1 MSLVSII
8 VPYYKKKIFIRKS
21 IKSILKQSYQN
32 FEIIIIYDDPS
43 FVDLNYIKNV
53 IKIDKRISL
62 LINKKNIG
70 AGQSRNNAIKKA
82 KGKFIAFLDADDI
95 WKKNKLKLQ
104 LKFMKT
110 NNYKISHTSYQILD
124 KQNKIT
130 GNRIA
135 KKFVYVEDLL
145 RSCDIGLSTVMLEK
159 KILSRICKFG
169 TTKTKEDF
177 VFWLTILKKKIVIG
191 SLDKNLTLWRRT
203 KDSLSSSTIQKI
215 IDGFTV
221 YNKHM
226 KFNYFK
232 SFYYLALLSFNYIKK

>member
-1 MSLVSII
+1 MNLVSII
-8 VPYYKKKIFIRKS
+8 VPYYKKKSFIRKS
-21 IKSILKQSYQN
+21 IKSILKQSYKN

-43 FVDLNYIKNV
+43 FEDLSYIKN
-53 IKIDKRISL
+53 IMKLDKRISL

-104 LKFMKT
+104 LKFMK
-110 NNYKISHTSYQILD
+110 NNKYKISHTSYQILD
-124 KQNKIT
+124 KQNKIS

-145 RSCDIGLSTVMLEK
+145 KSCDIGLSTVILEK
-159 KILSRICKFG
+159 KIFSRLCKFG

-177 VFWLTILKKKIVIG
+177 ILWLAILKKKIIIG
-191 SLDKNLTLWRRT
+191 SFDKDLTLWRRT
-203 KDSLSSSTIQKI
+203 KDSLSSSIIQKI
-215 IDGFTV
+215 IDGFIV